1 MPSVALVQQSV
12 QRVWFITGLYS
23 HLSFSITLPILIT
36 GTSSGFGKALVSS
49 VLARGDLVIATARS
63 IEKIKSFYSLAGARA
78 SNLQLLR
85 LDISESPEKIQRVI
99 DHALSIWGRIDVV
112 VNNAGIG
119 MKSVLE
125 EGGYVYLAYF
135 TFSSSVSRTA
145 PLPLSGHSPPCSNFK
160 QTSSVF

>member
-1 MPSVALVQQSV
+1 MPSVALVQQPA
-12 QRVWFITGLYS
+12 QRVWFITGKYWYS
-23 HLSFSITLPILIT
+23 SIICGTMFMFML

-49 VLARGDLVIATARS
+49 VLARGDRVIATARS
-63 IEKIKSFYSLAGARA
+63 IEKIKIFYSLPGART

-85 LDISESPEKIQRVI
+85 LDISESPEKVQRVI

-125 EGGYVYLAYF
+125 EGGYVHLARFILHSVRSHAEYLLLY
-135 TFSSSVSRTA
+135 
-145 PLPLSGHSPPCSNFK
+145 C
-160 QTSSVF
+160 